1 MPSKYDVICVCS
13 QKVSEYVQGM
23 PQSHT
28 AKKGTSPQETDTEYL
43 QLHAIKGN
51 NSKAT
56 SSRSA
61 TVN

>member
-1 MPSKYDVICVCS
+1 MIVELKGQHPS

-28 AKKGTSPQETDTEYL
+28 AKKSTSPQDTDTEV
-43 QLHAIKGN
+43 LHLHDIKGN

-56 SSRSA
+56 SSRSS